1 MAPNIDSLCPGR
13 GQARVARA
21 GEGSRHALWSITLP
35 RLTLSVLARSLSPLF
50 FERVDEIL
58 PAQRAN
64 DLQRIVEHFEQ
75 NVVAA
80 ANAVKDDANLVSRA
94 LSMRISGS
102 AGGVRADRA
111 DLLERT
117 IGLIQTV
124 LALDYQG
131 IRERQVSME
140 ENALLR
146 VEFEDKIDD
155 LILLIDIEHGE
166 YEMLEVP
173 KFLPPDIA
181 IIQSERRPITGKRSC
196 HALVLRLEPHLRR
209 GQNHH
214 WRCRIISS

>member
-1 MAPNIDSLCPGR
+1 
-13 GQARVARA
+13 
-21 GEGSRHALWSITLP
+21 
-35 RLTLSVLARSLSPLF
+35 LTLSVLARSLSPLF

-58 PAQRAN
+58 PAQRA
-64 DLQRIVEHFEQ
+64 DDVQGIVEHFEQ

-102 AGGVRADRA
+102 AGSVRADRA
-111 DLLERT
+111 DLFERPT
-117 IGLIQTV
+117 GLIKTV
-124 LALDYQG
+124 LALYYEG
-131 IRERQVSME
+131 VCERQMPME

-146 VEFEDKIDD
+146 VELENKIDD

-181 IIQSERRPITGKRSC
+181 IIENERRPRTGKRSC
-196 HALVLRLEPHLRR
+196 HALVLRREPHLQSRAKSPLAL
-209 GQNHH
+209 QNHEVMKAV
-214 WRCRIISS
+214 RQAA

>member
-1 MAPNIDSLCPGR
+1 
-13 GQARVARA
+13 
-21 GEGSRHALWSITLP
+21 
-35 RLTLSVLARSLSPLF
+35 LTLSVLARSLSPLL

-58 PAQRAN
+58 PAQRTN
-64 DLQRIVEHFEQ
+64 DLQGIVEHFEQ

-80 ANAVKDDANLVSRA
+80 ANAVKDDANLVSST

-124 LALDYQG
+124 LALDDEG
-131 IRERQVSME
+131 VGERQMPME
-140 ENALLR
+140 ENSLTG
-146 VEFEDKIDD
+146 VELENKIDD
-155 LILLIDIEHGE
+155 LILLINIEHGE

-181 IIQSERRPITGKRSC
+181 IIENERRPITGKRSC
-196 HALVLRLEPHLRR
+196 HACPPPELH
-209 GQNHH
+209 
-214 WRCRIISS
+214 